1 MSSQDTPLAVRNFDD
16 RPEDELVKSLD
27 WDSHQDPDDQLAG
40 EAAPKGPQAAAASW
54 RAAKSLLK
62 LRDQVNARF
71 PGRKKDSDGTIG
83 DAAHCGHAG
92 ATSDHCPSIHDGSVG
107 VVTAIDITHDP
118 AHGCDAGQLA
128 EVIRVSHDPR
138 VKYIISNRRIANFQ
152 ALGGAAAWAWR
163 PYNGANPHTAHV
175 HVSVRPVNDGASSYD
190 STATW
195 SIP

>member
-27 WDSHQDPDDQLAG
+27 WDSHQGPDDQLAG
-40 EAAPKGPQAAAASW
+40 EAEPKGPQAAAASW

-71 PGRKKDSDGTIG
+71 PGRNKDSDGTIG
-83 DAAHCGHAG
+83 DTAHCGHAG

-138 VKYIISNRRIANFQ
+138 VKYIISTGGSQISRRSAEPP
-152 ALGGAAAWAWR
+152 LGPG
-163 PYNGANPHTAHV
+163 GHT
-175 HVSVRPVNDGASSYD
+175 
-190 STATW
+190 TARTR
-195 SIP
+195 IPRTCMFPFGP

>member
-83 DAAHCGHAG
+83 DAAHCGHDRRG
-92 ATSDHCPSIHDGSVG
+92 Y
-107 VVTAIDITHDP
+107 P
-118 AHGCDAGQLA
+118 APEAR
-128 EVIRVSHDPR
+128 E
-138 VKYIISNRRIANFQ
+138 
-152 ALGGAAAWAWR
+152 AAMCGR
-163 PYNGANPHTAHV
+163 
-175 HVSVRPVNDGASSYD
+175 
-190 STATW
+190 
-195 SIP
+195 